1 MSLLFQTVRLATPS
15 VLENLLN
22 SGTFLVDGLMVATLG
37 PDALAAVGIVGVFLW
52 RLNFVFGCTR
62 VGAGAMVSRRWGEGN
77 IAEARR
83 VFTHCTVLSM
93 IIAVFLWG
101 LFPFLRPLM
110 SAFFAPGTGALD
122 LAVIYFKVNLL
133 ALPFHM
139 AAINMASCLRA
150 AGDTRTP
157 LLVSIM
163 VNVVNVLLNYML
175 IFGKFGAPEW
185 GLFGAAVATAI
196 ASMLGF
202 LVLLSCGLRG
212 IRPRKLFPATDID
225 PVSSF
230 GEDPDTLT
238 PARHDP
244 SRVFFRGEL
253 FRFSRS
259 GLHPWIPRL
268 TPRLLRIS
276 HPVFWEE
283 VAITTGFVGFI
294 WMIARFG
301 EVAVAA
307 HTATIRL
314 ESFSFQ
320 IGHGIAAA
328 VATLVGQ
335 ALGAG
340 SVETAKRVFTL
351 CLTLAIST
359 MSIIGILLA
368 LFPEWLLGWFTAP
381 GEMEFLS
388 LAVLIL
394 LISSLEQPLV
404 GSSMVLSGGLR
415 GAGYTRAPFIA
426 QLVGTIPVRLGL
438 GYVLAFPMG
447 MGVEGLIWATV
458 ADWAV
463 RTAILAHVA
472 RRGKWAH
479 QTV

>member
-1 MSLLFQTVRLATPS
+1 MSLLIQTVRLATPS

-22 SGTFLVDGLMVATLG
+22 SGTFLVDGLMVASLG
-37 PDALAAVGIVGVFLW
+37 ADALAAVGIVGVFLW

-77 IAEARR
+77 FAEARR

-93 IIAVFLWG
+93 IIAAFLWG
-101 LFPFLRPLM
+101 LLPFLRPLM
-110 SAFFAPGTGALD
+110 GAFFAPGSALD
-122 LAVIYFKVNLL
+122 LAVIYFKINLL

-139 AAINMASCLRA
+139 SAMNMASCLRA

-157 LLVSIM
+157 LVVSIL
-163 VNVVNVLLNYML
+163 VNLVNVLLNYML

-185 GLFGAAVATAI
+185 GLFGAAVATAL
-196 ASMLGF
+196 ASTLGF
-202 LVLLSCGLRG
+202 LVLLGCGLRG
-212 IRPRKLFPATDID
+212 LRPRRLFPAADIE
-225 PVSSF
+225 PVSVF
-230 GEDPDTLT
+230 GEEPDSLT

-244 SRVFFRGEL
+244 SKIFFKGEP
-253 FRFSRS
+253 FRFSRA
-259 GLHPWIPRL
+259 GIKPWIPKL

-283 VAITTGFVGFI
+283 VAITAGFVGFI

-335 ALGAG
+335 SLGAG
-340 SVETAKRVFTL
+340 SVDTAKRVFTL
-351 CLTLAIST
+351 CLTLAISA
-359 MSIIGILLA
+359 MSIIGIILA
-368 LFPEWLLGWFTAP
+368 LFPEWLVGWFTAP

-404 GSSMVLSGGLR
+404 GSAMVLSGGLR
-415 GAGYTRAPFIA
+415 GAGHTRAPFIA
-426 QLVGTIPVRLGL
+426 QLIGTIPVRLGL
-438 GYVLAFPMG
+438 GYFLAFPMG
-447 MGVEGLIWATV
+447 MGVVGLIWATV
-458 ADWAV
+458 ADWGV
-463 RTAILAHVA
+463 RTIYLAYVL
-472 RRGKWAH
+472 RRGKWAE
-479 QTV
+479 QVV